1 MPGHA
6 ERDHQRCVSDLGGG
20 DSIFCDSSVNSAF
33 ACGDGSLCVALRW
46 LRHGKTAQI
55 FGCQIATT
63 IPICVKELRGL
74 LCLSSNL
81 DLVHNLSVTRIRLS
95 DAEC

>member
-1 MPGHA
+1 M
-6 ERDHQRCVSDLGGG
+6 
-20 DSIFCDSSVNSAF
+20 VNSGIAY
-33 ACGDGSLCVALRW
+33 GDGSLCAALRW

-63 IPICVKELRGL
+63 IPIRVKDLRGL

-81 DLVHNLSVTRIRLS
+81 DLVHNLSVTRIGLS